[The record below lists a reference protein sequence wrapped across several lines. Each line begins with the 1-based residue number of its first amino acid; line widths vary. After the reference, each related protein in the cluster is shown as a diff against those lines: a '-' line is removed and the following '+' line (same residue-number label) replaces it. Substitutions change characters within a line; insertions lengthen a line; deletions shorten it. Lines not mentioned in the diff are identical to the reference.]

1 MVLLILFAFLAGI
14 GTALSPCVLPVL
26 PLALGAGATG
36 GRRRP
41 LGIVTG
47 LALSFTFVTVA
58 FVYVI
63 HWLGLPDDLLR
74 NIAIAGLILFGI
86 ALVVPKL
93 GDRLEAWLS
102 RIVPQG
108 AGRRGGEGFGSGLLV
123 GFGLG
128 AVYTPC
134 AGPILA
140 GVITLSASQS
150 FTAGRLATALAYG
163 VGSAVALYFL
173 MLGGRRLTRKL
184 SKRSG
189 RFQQGLGAV
198 MVVVAVLMALNLDV
212 RFQNAIASDLPG
224 FLVNPTGDLE
234 KSGSVKK
241 QLADVRGNAAGKPGS
256 AETPDH
262 ANTSSLPK
270 LGAAPAITGTQQWF
284 NTPGDK
290 PLSLASLR
298 RQNRVVLIDFWTYTC
313 INCIRTLPQLKAW
326 DAKYRDAGL
335 TIIGVHTPEFP
346 FEKDAGNV
354 RSAIAQNDIRY
365 PVAQD
370 NDYATW
376 NAYANQYWPAHY
388 LIDANGQVR
397 YVHFGEGK
405 YQETERAIRA
415 LLEEAGEGGGLG
427 GTSRP
432 EIEKPTSLA
441 TPETYL
447 GSQRAERFDNGP
459 IRDGVHDYGNSKAK
473 PRPDHLAYR
482 GTWRIAPDG
491 AEAGSGARLL
501 LNFRAR
507 EVYLVLGSRDHP
519 RKMRVLL
526 DGKPVPAN
534 RAGPDVHGGVVRVG
548 PQRLYRLVSLPASGD
563 HVLELRPAS
572 GIRGYAFTFG

>member
-1 MVLLILFAFLAGI
+1 MVLLILFAFVAGV

-26 PLALGAGATG
+26 PIALSAGATG

-58 FVYVI
+58 LVYLI

-74 NIAIAGLILFGI
+74 NIAIGGLILFGI
-86 ALVVPKL
+86 ALVFPPI

-102 RIVPQG
+102 RIVP
-108 AGRRGGEGFGSGLLV
+108 ARASRRGGEGFGSGLLV

-140 GVITLSASQS
+140 GVITLSASQT

-173 MLGGRRLTRKL
+173 MLGGRRLTRRL
-184 SKRSG
+184 SSRSG
-189 RFQQGLGAV
+189 RFQQSLGAV
-198 MVVVAVLMALNLDV
+198 MVVVAVLMAANLDV

-224 FLVNPTGDLE
+224 FLVNPTGGLE
-234 KSGSVKK
+234 KKNSVRK
-241 QLADVRGNAAGKPGS
+241 QIASVRGGKPG
-256 AETPDH
+256 ATETPDTGG
-262 ANTSSLPK
+262 APLPR
-270 LGAAPAITGTQQWF
+270 LGAAPEVQGTQEWF
-284 NTPGDK
+284 NTPGNRS
-290 PLSLASLR
+290 LSLASLR
-298 RQNRVVLIDFWTYTC
+298 HQNRVVLIDFWTYTC

-354 RSAIAQNDIRY
+354 RDAIAQNGIKY

-376 NAYANQYWPAHY
+376 NAYSNQYWPAHY
-388 LIDANGQVR
+388 LIDANGEVR
-397 YVHFGEGK
+397 YVHFGEGEYAK
-405 YQETERAIRA
+405 TERAIRS
-415 LLEEAGEGGGLG
+415 LLAEAGEGGDLG
-427 GTSRP
+427 GMANAPVVT
-432 EIEKPTSLA
+432 PTGAA

-447 GSQRAERFDNGP
+447 GSARADGFENGA
-459 IRDGVHDYGNSKAK
+459 ITDGVHQYGSKPPSGLA
-473 PRPDHLAYR
+473 LNEFAYR
-482 GTWRIAPDG
+482 GKWGIAKDG
-491 AEAGSGARLL
+491 AVAGPGAQLFL
-501 LNFRAR
+501 HYRAR
-507 EVYLVLGSRDHP
+507 DVYLVLGSPEHSR
-519 RKMRVLL
+519 RMQVLL
-526 DGKPVPAN
+526 DGRPIGAAD
-534 RAGPDVHGGVVRVG
+534 AGPDVHGGYLTVG
-548 PQRLYRLVSLPASGD
+548 AQRLYRLVSLPKSGE
-563 HVLELRPAS
+563 HQLELRPAA
-572 GIRGYAFTFG
+572 GTRGYAFTFG

>member
-36 GRRRP
+36 GKRRP

-47 LALSFTFVTVA
+47 LAISFTFVTVA

-63 HWLGLPDDLLR
+63 HWLGLADDLLR
-74 NIAIAGLILFGI
+74 NIAILGLIAFGI
-86 ALVVPKL
+86 ALAVAAVGDKL
-93 GDRLEAWLS
+93 RAWLS
-102 RIVPQG
+102 RLVPAG
-108 AGRRGGEGFGSGLLV
+108 AARRGGDGFGSGLLV

-128 AVYTPC
+128 AGYTPC

-140 GVITLSASQS
+140 GVITLSASQT

-163 VGSAVALYFL
+163 VGSAVTLYFL
-173 MLGGRRLTRKL
+173 MLGGRRLTRRL

-189 RFQQGLGAV
+189 RFQQGLGAA
-198 MVVVAVLMALNLDV
+198 MVVVAVLMAFSVDV
-212 RFQNAIASDLPG
+212 RFQNAIASDLPS

-234 KSGSVKK
+234 DSGSVKK
-241 QLADVRGNAAGKPGS
+241 QLADVRGSKGHE
-256 AETPDH
+256 ETGD
-262 ANTSSLPK
+262 ASNLPK
-270 LGAAPAITGTQQWF
+270 MFTAPAIRGTQEWF

-298 RQNRVVLIDFWTYTC
+298 GRHRVVLIDFWTYTC

-354 RSAIAQNDIRY
+354 RAAIAQNGIHY
-365 PVAQD
+365 AVAQD

-432 EIEKPTSLA
+432 DMEKPTSLA

-459 IRDGVHDYGNSKAK
+459 IRAGVHDYGNSSAK

-482 GTWRIAPDG
+482 GTWKISPEG
-491 AEAGSGARLL
+491 AEAGAGARLL
-501 LNFRAR
+501 VNFRAR
-507 EVYLVLGSRDHP
+507 EVYLVLGSRDRP
-519 RKMRVLL
+519 RAMKVLL
-526 DGKPVPAN
+526 DGKPIAAD

-548 PQRLYRLVSLPASGD
+548 AQRLYRLVSLPKSGD
-563 HVLELRPAS
+563 HLLELRPEA
-572 GIRGYAFTFG
+572 GTRGYAFTFG

>member
-1 MVLLILFAFLAGI
+1 MVLLILFAFVAGV

-26 PLALGAGATG
+26 PIALSAGATG

-58 FVYVI
+58 LVYVI
-63 HWLGLPDDLLR
+63 HALGLPDDLLR
-74 NIAIAGLILFGI
+74 TIAIVGLILFGL
-86 ALVVPKL
+86 ALAIPPI
-93 GDRLEAWLS
+93 GDRLEAWLQRIAPVRS
-102 RIVPQG
+102 RN
-108 AGRRGGEGFGSGLLV
+108 RGGDGFGSGLLV

-140 GVITLSASQS
+140 GVITLSASQT
-150 FTAGRLATALAYG
+150 FTAGRLLTALAYG
-163 VGSAVALYFL
+163 VGSGVALYFL
-173 MLGGRRLTRKL
+173 MIGGRKLTRRL

-198 MVVVAVLMALNLDV
+198 MVAVAVLMALYLDV
-212 RFQNAIASDLPG
+212 RFQNAIASDLPS

-241 QLADVRGNAAGKPGS
+241 QLADVRGGKHGA

-270 LGAAPAITGTQQWF
+270 LGAAPAIQGTQQWF
-284 NTPGDK
+284 NSPGDK

-298 RQNRVVLIDFWTYTC
+298 RQNRVVLVDFWTYTC

-326 DAKYRDAGL
+326 DAKYRRDGL
-335 TIIGVHTPEFP
+335 TIVGVHTPEFP

-354 RSAIAQNDIRY
+354 QDAIAQDGIKY

-370 NDYATW
+370 NKYATW
-376 NAYANQYWPAHY
+376 NAYGNQYWPAHY

-405 YQETERAIRA
+405 YAETERAIRA

-427 GTSRP
+427 GTSRAP
-432 EIEKPTSLA
+432 VEQPTRLA

-447 GSQRAERFDNGP
+447 GSQRAERFDNDP
-459 IRDGVHDYGNSKAK
+459 IRDGVHDYGAGDVK
-473 PRPDHLAYR
+473 PKPDHLA
-482 GTWRIAPDG
+482 
-491 AEAGSGARLL
+491 
-501 LNFRAR
+501 
-507 EVYLVLGSRDHP
+507 
-519 RKMRVLL
+519 
-526 DGKPVPAN
+526 
-534 RAGPDVHGGVVRVG
+534 
-548 PQRLYRLVSLPASGD
+548 
-563 HVLELRPAS
+563 
-572 GIRGYAFTFG
+572 

>member
-26 PLALGAGATG
+26 PLALTAGATG
-36 GRRRP
+36 GKRRP

-47 LALSFTFVTVA
+47 LAVSFTFVTVA
-58 FVYVI
+58 FVYII
-63 HWLGLPDDLLR
+63 HALGLPDDLLR
-74 NIAIAGLILFGI
+74 NIAIAGLICFGV
-86 ALVVPKL
+86 ALAVPAL

-102 RIVPQG
+102 RLVPAG
-108 AGRRGGEGFGSGLLV
+108 AARKGGEGFGSGLLV

-140 GVITLSASQS
+140 GVITLSASQT

-163 VGSAVALYFL
+163 VGSGVALYFL
-173 MLGGRRLTRKL
+173 MLGGRRLTRRL

-198 MVVVAVLMALNLDV
+198 MVAVAVLMALNLDV

-224 FLVNPTGDLE
+224 FLVNPTGGIE
-234 KSGSVKK
+234 KSDSVKK
-241 QLADVRGNAAGKPGS
+241 QLADVRGGKPT
-256 AETPDH
+256 ATETPD
-262 ANTSSLPK
+262 TGSSPLPK
-270 LGAAPAITGTQQWF
+270 LGAAPEIQGTQQWF
-284 NTPGDK
+284 NTPGNR
-290 PLSLASLR
+290 PLTLASLR

-354 RSAIAQNDIRY
+354 RSAIAQNGIRY

-432 EIEKPTSLA
+432 AVEQPTGLA
-441 TPETYL
+441 TPESYL

-459 IRDGVHDYGNSKAK
+459 IRDGVHDYGNSSAS

-482 GTWRIAPDG
+482 GTWKIDSEG
-491 AEAGSGARLL
+491 AEAGAGARLL

-507 EVYLVLGSRDHP
+507 EAYLVLGSRDRP
-519 RKMRVLL
+519 RAMKVLL
-526 DGKPVPAN
+526 DGKPIAAKY
-534 RAGPDVHGGVVRVG
+534 AGADVHGGVVLVG

-563 HVLELRPAS
+563 HVLELRPEA
-572 GIRGYAFTFG
+572 GTRGYAFTFG

>member
-1 MVLLILFAFLAGI
+1 MVLLILFAFVAGV
-14 GTALSPCVLPVL
+14 GTAFSPCVLPVL
-26 PLALGAGATG
+26 PIALSAGATG

-58 FVYVI
+58 LVYVI
-63 HWLGLPDDLLR
+63 HALGLPNDLLR
-74 NIAIAGLILFGI
+74 TVAIVGLILFGL
-86 ALVVPKL
+86 ALAIPPV
-93 GDRLEAWLS
+93 GDRLEAWLQRIAPARS
-102 RIVPQG
+102 RK
-108 AGRRGGEGFGSGLLV
+108 RRGDGFGSGLLV

-150 FTAGRLATALAYG
+150 FTAGRLLTALAYG
-163 VGSAVALYFL
+163 VGSGVALYFL
-173 MLGGRRLTRKL
+173 MIGGRKLTRRL

-189 RFQQGLGAV
+189 RLQQSLGAV
-198 MVVVAVLMALNLDV
+198 MVLVAVLMALNLDV
-212 RFQNAIASDLPG
+212 RFQNAIASDLPS

-241 QLADVRGNAAGKPGS
+241 QLADVRGVGAGHKPGAS
-256 AETPDH
+256 ETPDH

-284 NTPGDK
+284 NTPGEK
-290 PLSLASLR
+290 PLNLASLR

-354 RSAIAQNDIRY
+354 RSAIAQNGIRY

-376 NAYANQYWPAHY
+376 NAYGNQYWPAHY

-405 YQETERAIRA
+405 YAETERAIRA
-415 LLEEAGEGGGLG
+415 LLEEAGEGGRLG
-427 GTSRP
+427 
-432 EIEKPTSLA
+432 
-441 TPETYL
+441 
-447 GSQRAERFDNGP
+447 
-459 IRDGVHDYGNSKAK
+459 
-473 PRPDHLAYR
+473 
-482 GTWRIAPDG
+482 
-491 AEAGSGARLL
+491 
-501 LNFRAR
+501 
-507 EVYLVLGSRDHP
+507 
-519 RKMRVLL
+519 
-526 DGKPVPAN
+526 
-534 RAGPDVHGGVVRVG
+534 
-548 PQRLYRLVSLPASGD
+548 
-563 HVLELRPAS
+563 
-572 GIRGYAFTFG
+572 

>member
-1 MVLLILFAFLAGI
+1 MVLLILFAFVAGV

-26 PLALGAGATG
+26 PIALSAGATG
-36 GRRRP
+36 GQRRP

-63 HWLGLPDDLLR
+63 HWLGLPNDLLR
-74 NIAIAGLILFGI
+74 NIAIVGLILFGL
-86 ALVVPKL
+86 ALAVPPV

-102 RIVPQG
+102 RIVPAR

-163 VGSAVALYFL
+163 IGSAVALYFL
-173 MLGGRRLTRKL
+173 MLGGRKVTRRLSR
-184 SKRSG
+184 RSG
-189 RFQQGLGAV
+189 RFQQALGAV
-198 MVVVAVLMALNLDV
+198 MVVVAVLMVANLDV
-212 RFQNAIASDLPG
+212 RFQNAIAADLPS

-241 QLADVRGNAAGKPGS
+241 QLASVRGGKPGRSETQHTDGS
-256 AETPDH
+256 A
-262 ANTSSLPK
+262 LPK
-270 LGAAPAITGTQQWF
+270 LGAAPEIQGTQRWF
-284 NTPGDK
+284 NTPGGRALD
-290 PLSLASLR
+290 LASLR
-298 RQNRVVLIDFWTYTC
+298 RQHRVVLLDFWTYTC

-326 DAKYRDAGL
+326 DARYRAAGL

-354 RSAIAQNDIRY
+354 RAAVAQDGIRY

-388 LIDANGQVR
+388 LIDANGEVR
-397 YVHFGEGK
+397 YVHFGEGEYAK
-405 YQETERAIRA
+405 TESAIRS
-415 LLEEAGEGGGLG
+415 LLSEAGDGHLGGSVGTRAQMPGGLV
-427 GTSRP
+427 
-432 EIEKPTSLA
+432 

-447 GSQRAERFDNGP
+447 GSARADRFENGA
-459 IRDGVHDYGNSKAK
+459 IRDGVHDYGSGA
-473 PRPDHLAYR
+473 PDLPADHLAYR
-482 GTWRIAPDG
+482 GKWGIAADG
-491 AEAGSGARLL
+491 AVAGPGARLF

-507 EVYLVLGSRDHP
+507 EVYLVLGSPDRS
-519 RKMRVLL
+519 RRMQVLL
-526 DGKPVPAN
+526 DGRPVGAGS
-534 RAGPDVHGGVVRVG
+534 AGPDAPGGVVRVRG
-548 PQRLYRLVSLPASGD
+548 QRLYRLVSLPKTGD
-563 HVLELRPAS
+563 HMLELRPDN
-572 GIRGYAFTFG
+572 GTRGYAFTFG

>member
-1 MVLLILFAFLAGI
+1 MVLLILFAFIAGI

-26 PLALGAGATG
+26 PIALSAGATG
-36 GRRRP
+36 GKRRP

-58 FVYVI
+58 LVYVI
-63 HWLGLPDDLLR
+63 DALGLPGDLLR
-74 NIAIAGLILFGI
+74 KIAIVGLILFGI
-86 ALVVPKL
+86 ALAVPRI

-108 AGRRGGEGFGSGLLV
+108 ATRRGGDGFGSGLVV

-128 AVYTPC
+128 AVYAPC

-150 FTAGRLATALAYG
+150 FTAGRLATAFAYG
-163 VGSAVALYFL
+163 IGSAVALYFL
-173 MLGGRRLTRKL
+173 MLGGRRLTRRL

-189 RFQQGLGAV
+189 RFQQALGAV
-198 MVVVAVLMALNLDV
+198 MVLVAVLMAANLDI
-212 RFQNAIASDLPG
+212 RFQTAIAADLPS

-234 KSGSVKK
+234 KSGSVKD
-241 QLADVRGNAAGKPGS
+241 QLASVRGGKKGH
-256 AETPDH
+256 AETGDTG
-262 ANTSSLPK
+262 TSPLPK
-270 LGAAPAITGTQQWF
+270 LGAAPEVQGTQQWF
-284 NTPGDK
+284 NTPGNK

-326 DAKYRDAGL
+326 DAKYRSAGL

-354 RSAIAQNDIRY
+354 RSAIAQNGIRY

-405 YQETERAIRA
+405 YAETERAIRS
-415 LLEEAGEGGGLG
+415 LLSEAGEGGGLG
-427 GTSRP
+427 GTART
-432 EIEKPTSLA
+432 PTEQPTGPA

-447 GSQRAERFDNGP
+447 GSARAERFENGS
-459 IRDGVHDYGNSKAK
+459 IRDGVHDYGSGSAS
-473 PRPDHLAYR
+473 PAPDHLAYR
-482 GTWRIAPDG
+482 GKWGITPDG
-491 AEAGSGARLL
+491 AVAGPGARLY

-507 EVYLVLGSRDHP
+507 EVYLVLGSPD
-519 RKMRVLL
+519 RKRRMQVLL
-526 DGKPVPAN
+526 DGKPVTAGN
-534 RAGPDVHGGVVRVG
+534 AGPDVHGGAVRVG
-548 PQRLYRLVSLPASGD
+548 AQRLYRLVSLPRSGD
-563 HVLELRPAS
+563 HLLELRPAN
-572 GIRGYAFTFG
+572 GTRGYAFTFG

>member
-1 MVLLILFAFLAGI
+1 VVLLILFAFLAGI

-26 PLALGAGATG
+26 PLALSAGATG
-36 GRRRP
+36 GKRRP

-47 LALSFTFVTVA
+47 LAVSFTFVTVA

-74 NIAIAGLILFGI
+74 NVAIVGLIGFGI
-86 ALVVPKL
+86 ALAVPAL
-93 GDRLEAWLS
+93 GDRLEGWLS
-102 RIVPQG
+102 RLVP
-108 AGRRGGEGFGSGLLV
+108 ASAARRGGEGFGSGLLV

-140 GVITLSASQS
+140 GVITLSASQT

-163 VGSAVALYFL
+163 IGSAVALYFL
-173 MLGGRRLTRKL
+173 MLGGRRLTRRL

-189 RFQQGLGAV
+189 RFQQGLGAA
-198 MVVVAVLMALNLDV
+198 MVVVAVLMAFSVDV
-212 RFQNAIASDLPG
+212 RFQNAIASDLPS

-234 KSGSVKK
+234 DSGSVKK
-241 QLADVRGNAAGKPGS
+241 QLADVRGSAGHE
-256 AETPDH
+256 ETG
-262 ANTSSLPK
+262 AVSNLPK
-270 LGAAPAITGTQQWF
+270 MFTAPAIRGTQEWF

-298 RQNRVVLIDFWTYTC
+298 ARHRVVLIDFWTYTC

-354 RSAIAQNDIRY
+354 RAAIAQNGIKY

-376 NAYANQYWPAHY
+376 NAYDNQYWPAHY
-388 LIDANGQVR
+388 LIDANGEVR
-397 YVHFGEGK
+397 YVHFGEGDYAK
-405 YQETERAIRA
+405 TERGIRS
-415 LLEEAGEGGGLG
+415 LLSEAGEGGGLG
-427 GTSRP
+427 GVAGTRAKVPS
-432 EIEKPTSLA
+432 SGVA

-447 GSQRAERFDNGP
+447 GAARAERYTNGA
-459 IRDGVHDYGNSKAK
+459 ITEGVHDYGTSSVRKL
-473 PRPDHLAYR
+473 PRSYLAYR
-482 GTWRIAPDG
+482 GKWGIAQDG
-491 AEAGSGARLL
+491 AVAGPGARLYL
-501 LNFRAR
+501 HFRAQ
-507 EVYLVLGSRDHP
+507 EAYLVLGSPEKP
-519 RKMRVLL
+519 RRMQVLL
-526 DGKPVPAN
+526 DGKPISAAD
-534 RAGPDVHGGVVRVG
+534 AGADVHGGVVEVG
-548 PQRLYRLVSLPASGD
+548 PQRLYRLVSVPKPSD
-563 HVLELRPAS
+563 HLLELRPET
-572 GIRGYAFTFG
+572 GTRGYAFTFG